1 MSAGDR
7 FKDPDDLFAD
17 TRMSFGDH
25 IEELRSR
32 MLRALVGF
40 TIGFL
45 ISFLPW
51 VGEPVLEFIKKPV
64 EDQLADFYDRR
75 VETVAD
81 KLRKGDRAISEINE
95 AKELPIEFNKED
107 LAKALGIK
115 LPPPEDPE
123 TASGDDAWVTVR
135 ARWRPVELTM
145 MLNKAQQLVGKRP
158 LLATMSVMEAFM
170 VYMKVCMVCG
180 ILLGSPWIFYQLWA
194 FVAAGLY
201 PQERR
206 YIHVYLP
213 FSLVLFLAGVFLCEF
228 LVIPKAIQGL
238 LWFNEWLG
246 LEPDLRLNEWLSFA
260 LLLPLVFGLSFQ
272 TPLVMLFLAKI
283 GIMDAVAFRRK
294 RRIAWFAMAFFA
306 AIITPID
313 WLSMIALWIPM
324 CGLYELGI
332 LMVQYSAKSSEMDM
346 DVPEPEEMVEV

>member
-25 IEELRSR
+25 IEELRFR
-32 MLRALVGF
+32 LLRALVGF
-40 TIGFL
+40 MIAFL
-45 ISFLPW
+45 LSFLPW
-51 VGEPVLEFIKKPV
+51 VGKPVLNFINAPV
-64 EDQLADFYDRR
+64 EAQLAYFYARR
-75 VETVAD
+75 VEAVAE
-81 KLRKGDRAISEINE
+81 KLKNGDLETAAANQPREV
-95 AKELPIEFNKED
+95 PIELNRQD

-115 LPPPEDPE
+115 LQRAADPE
-123 TASGDDAWVTVR
+123 ADSDDQQWVRVG
-135 ARWRPVELTM
+135 ARWRPVELTVM
-145 MLNKAQQLVGKRP
+145 MSEAQRIVGKP
-158 LLATMSVMEAFM
+158 PSLATMGVMEAFM
-170 VYMKVCMVCG
+170 VYMKVCAVCG
-180 ILLGSPWIFYQLWA
+180 IVLGSPWIFYQLWA

-201 PQERR
+201 PHEKR
-206 YIHVYLP
+206 YVHLYLP
-213 FSLVLFLAGVFLCEF
+213 LSLVLFLAGVFMCEF

-283 GIMDAVAFRRK
+283 GIMDVDAFRRK
-294 RRIAWFAMAFFA
+294 RRIAWFAMAIFA

-313 WLSMIALWIPM
+313 ALSMILLWIPM

-332 LMVQYSAKSSEMDM
+332 WMVQYSAKSSETDM

>member
-7 FKDPDDLFAD
+7 FKDPDDLFAE

-32 MLRALVGF
+32 LLRALAGF
-40 TIGFL
+40 MIAFL
-45 ISFLPW
+45 FSFLPW
-51 VGEPVLEFIKKPV
+51 VGKPVLNFINAPV
-64 EDQLADFYDRR
+64 EAQLNYFYDRR
-75 VETVAD
+75 VQEVARN
-81 KLRKGDRAISEINE
+81 LSGNDRTLAAINE
-95 AKELPIEFNKED
+95 PTELSVELNRDD

-115 LPPPEDPE
+115 LQPAEDAGPN
-123 TASGDDAWVTVR
+123 SGHNGWVKVG
-135 ARWRPVELTM
+135 ARWRPVEVTVGLS
-145 MLNKAQQLVGKRP
+145 KAQQLVGRRP
-158 LLATMSVMEAFM
+158 ALATMGVMEGFM

-180 ILLGSPWIFYQLWA
+180 IVLGSPWIFYQLWA

-201 PQERR
+201 PHERR
-206 YIHVYLP
+206 YVHVYLP
-213 FSLVLFLAGVFLCEF
+213 LSLGLFLAGVFMCEF
-228 LVIPKAIQGL
+228 LVLPKAVQGL

-283 GIMDAVAFRRK
+283 GVFDADSFRRK
-294 RRIAWFAMAFFA
+294 RRIAWFAMAIFA

-313 WLSMIALWIPM
+313 ALSMILLWIPM

-332 LMVQYSAKSSEMDM
+332 WLVQYSAKSSELET

>member
-1 MSAGDR
+1 MSTGDR
-7 FKDPDDLFAD
+7 YKDPDDLFAD

-32 MLRALVGF
+32 LLRALVGF
-40 TIGFL
+40 TIGFM

-51 VGEPVLEFIKKPV
+51 VGAPVLEFIKSPV
-64 EDQLADFYDRR
+64 EAQLAYFYDRR
-75 VETVAD
+75 VETVAE
-81 KLRKGDRAISEINE
+81 KLKSGDRSITEVNE
-95 AKELPIEFNKED
+95 AKELVIEFDKQD
-107 LAKALGIK
+107 LARVLGIK
-115 LPPPEDPE
+115 LPQAEDAAAD
-123 TASGDDAWVTVR
+123 TTDAEWVAVR
-135 ARWRPVELTM
+135 SRLRPVEVTM

-170 VYMKVCMVCG
+170 VYMKVCAVCG
-180 ILLGSPWIFYQLWA
+180 ILIGSPWIFYQLWA

-201 PQERR
+201 PHEKR
-206 YIHVYLP
+206 YVHLYLP
-213 FSLVLFLAGVFLCEF
+213 LSLVLFLAGVFMCEF

-272 TPLVMLFLAKI
+272 TPLVMLFLAKV
-283 GIMDAVAFRRK
+283 GIMDVESFRRK
-294 RRIAWFAMAFFA
+294 RRIAWFAMAAFA

-313 WLSMIALWIPM
+313 ALSMILLWVPM
-324 CGLYELGI
+324 CALYELGI
-332 LMVQYSAKSSEMDM
+332 LMVQYSAKTSED
-346 DVPEPEEMVEV
+346 DLDITEPEEMVGV